1 MRTVAQRSQPGDV
14 IGMKVGVD
22 RLDQPQ
28 VELVDQLDVAVDLLQ
43 HRIDEQSLGA
53 APAGEQ
59 VGVGA
64 GDAVEQLAK
73 DHGGPRWN
81 EIRSPPIRLE
91 V

>member
-1 MRTVAQRSQPGDV
+1 M
-14 IGMKVGVD
+14 IGVKMGVD
-22 RLDQPQ
+22 RLDQPE

-43 HRIDEQSLGA
+43 HRIDDQRLAA

-73 DHGGPRWN
+73 DHGGT
-81 EIRSPPIRLE
+81 SLE
-91 V
+91 RDS